1 MAWADW
7 VIVAIVSLS
16 VLLGLMRG
24 VVRELIALCGLI
36 LAAWLAFQYAA
47 EVGARLPLGDAVP
60 AARTLAAGV
69 LIFIGVVFGA
79 ALLGWLVQKLLA
91 IVKLSAPDRAL
102 GALFGLLRA
111 VLLLLVGVYFLRG
124 TTVAQE
130 LWWRESVL
138 LPPLEAAVRFAA
150 PHVEQWMPQ
159 AVQRPLVRPA
169 VS

>member
-1 MAWADW
+1 MAWVDW
-7 VIVAIVSLS
+7 IIVAVVSLS
-16 VLLGLMRG
+16 VLLGLIRG

-36 LAAWLAFQYAA
+36 LAAWLAYQYAGD
-47 EVGARLPLGDAVP
+47 VGARLPLGDAVP

-79 ALLGWLVQKLLA
+79 ALVGWVVQKLLA
-91 IVKLSAPDRAL
+91 IVKLSTPDRAL

-111 VLLLLVGVYFLRG
+111 GLLLLIGVYFLRG
-124 TTVAQE
+124 TSVAQE
-130 LWWRESVL
+130 SWWRESVL

-159 AVQRPLVRPA
+159 TVQRPLVRPA

>member
-1 MAWADW
+1 MAWVDW
-7 VIVAIVSLS
+7 VIVAIVCLS
-16 VLLGLMRG
+16 ILLGVLRG

-36 LAAWLAFQYAA
+36 LAAWLAIQYAA

-91 IVKLSAPDRAL
+91 IVKLTASDRAL

-111 VLLLLVGVYFLRG
+111 VLLLLVGVYFLHG
-124 TTVAQE
+124 TPLAQE

-150 PHVEQWMPQ
+150 PHLEQWMPQ
-159 AVQRPLVRPA
+159 AIQRPA

>member
-1 MAWADW
+1 MAWVDW
-7 VIVAIVSLS
+7 IILAIVCLS
-16 VLLGLMRG
+16 ILLGILRG

-36 LAAWLAFQYAA
+36 LAAWLAIQYAA

-91 IVKLSAPDRAL
+91 IVKLSASDRAL

-111 VLLLLVGVYFLRG
+111 VLLLLVGVYFLRS
-124 TTVAQE
+124 TPLAQE
-130 LWWRESVL
+130 AWWRESVL

-150 PHVEQWMPQ
+150 PHLEQWIPQ
-159 AVQRPLVRPA
+159 AIGRPA
-169 VS
+169 VRPVVS